1 MYPLLRFAKEIA
13 VHRSAP
19 KLGLFDTHVG
29 HHLCWPI
36 DIDLWMELNNGRT
49 LTLFDLGRVV
59 LFLRNG
65 IHAKMR
71 AQGWV
76 GTVAGSSVRY
86 RRRVQMFDRLEMRS
100 RLIGWDAKFLYSE
113 QAMFRG
119 GECTSHGLFRSAATD
134 RKRMIP
140 WRRPRAPWATAT
152 ARPCPAGC
160 APGPRPTTPA
170 PGRRCRIS
178 AFRAPADAV

>member
-13 VHRSAP
+13 VHRNAP

-29 HHLCWPI
+29 HHMCWPI

-65 IHAKMR
+65 IHTKMR
-71 AQGWV
+71 SQGWV

-113 QAMFRG
+113 QAMFRDE
-119 GECTSHGLFRSAATD
+119 ECTSHGLFRSAATD

-140 WRRPRAPWATAT
+140 MAEAARTLGYGDSPPLPGWVTAWAEADD
-152 ARPCPAGC
+152 ARPWP
-160 APGPRPTTPA
+160 PM
-170 PGRRCRIS
+170 S
-178 AFRAPADAV
+178 Q